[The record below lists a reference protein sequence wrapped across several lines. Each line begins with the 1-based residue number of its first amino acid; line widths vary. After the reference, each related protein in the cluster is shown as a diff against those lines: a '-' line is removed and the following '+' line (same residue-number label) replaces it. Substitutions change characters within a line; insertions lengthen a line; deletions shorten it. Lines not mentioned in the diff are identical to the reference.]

1 MKFYTNKYD
10 MAQPTDAAIEVSTN
24 TEFMLNLEMSN
35 KGEKAPIAS
44 GDIWIFEDGAFE
56 EPEAL
61 NFIDGPGQN
70 LVNDTNEDKIEVS
83 RIGNTYGNSQLVI
96 NGMFWDPKWFK
107 FKIPQDNFTKVYSLG
122 DPELEAIGIT
132 SVTVFGTPQAT
143 QEVLAS
149 YTFYPN
155 GTIIDNMTG
164 EKTTDYIKI
173 GYSVGKWLRVEAPVL
188 IPANTTTADRYNI
201 HFAYYGHAPIQIR
214 PYDITDKGTRKIVA
228 DFNTIDI
235 TKDKNYSVVVKQ
247 KSLTWDSDKP
257 VRDASWTKFIEID
270 EMDLSPYARTTIYAD
285 QIKFYEGFDHEP
297 LQEVAVPK
305 CAFRF
310 VDGNGKGWNWA
321 NFNDIGKVFYSGKEY
336 VRGLPI
342 TNGCKIASASQQ
354 YSGTATS
361 YQRRIVTNDELN
373 FKQKLQLDIKS
384 IDEGSIE
391 KPQFTKFVTMSG
403 VTTGGDSF
411 SYEVPVK

>member
-1 MKFYTNKYD
+1 
-10 MAQPTDAAIEVSTN
+10 MAQPTDAAIEVPTN

-61 NFIDGPGQN
+61 NYIDSVGKN
-70 LVNDTNEDKIEVS
+70 LVNDTNEDKIVVS
-83 RIGNTYGNSQLVI
+83 EIGSTYMNSYFVI

-132 SVTVFGTPQAT
+132 SVTVYGTPQAT

-155 GTIIDNMTG
+155 GTIIDDMTG
-164 EKTTDYIKI
+164 AKTTDYIQM
-173 GYSVGKWLRVEAPVL
+173 GLSQNGKFVRIKAPVL
-188 IPANTTTADRYNI
+188 IPANTTAADRYNI
-201 HFAYYGHAPIQIR
+201 HFGYYGHAPIEIR
-214 PYDITDKGTRKIVA
+214 PYDMTDKGAQKIVA
-228 DFNTIDI
+228 DFNTIDVK
-235 TKDKNYSVVVKQ
+235 TDKDYSVIVSQ
-247 KSLTWDSDKP
+247 TPYTFDSDKP
-257 VRDASWTKFIEID
+257 VRDLSWAKVIEVD
-270 EMDLSPYARTTIYAD
+270 AMDLSPYAGTTIYAD
-285 QIKFYEGFDHEP
+285 QIKFYEAFDHEP

-310 VDGNGKGWNWA
+310 IDGNGKGWNWA
-321 NFNDIGKVFYSGKEY
+321 QFNDIGKVFYSGNVY
-336 VRGLPI
+336 VRGLTI
-342 TNGCKIASASQQ
+342 TNGCSISSTSQQ

-361 YQRRIVTNDELN
+361 YQRRIVTNGGLN
-373 FKQKLQLDIKS
+373 FKQKLQLDIKN
-384 IDEGSIE
+384 INEGSIE